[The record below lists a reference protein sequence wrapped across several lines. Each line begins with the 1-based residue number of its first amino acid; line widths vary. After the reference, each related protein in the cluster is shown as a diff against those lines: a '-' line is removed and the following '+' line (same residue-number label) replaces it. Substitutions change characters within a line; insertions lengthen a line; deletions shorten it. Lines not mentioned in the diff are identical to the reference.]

1 MSAGSL
7 ATRMGR
13 ANPPSGRCLTK
24 NPLFDS
30 KSRIL
35 AKHAS
40 KNVRKKVKNVPKTAR
55 FGWISVEKSAEKFI
69 DGTRPDM
76 MGNAIEPRMG
86 TDGHG
91 YEELDQ
97 PSFIRVIRGQIS
109 FPRVRA
115 AAARRCLP
123 SFWAHVTPR
132 AEPRLWAEKI
142 PSPGSE
148 LRVKCPA

>member
-1 MSAGSL
+1 
-7 ATRMGR
+7 MGH
-13 ANPPSGRCLTK
+13 ANPRWSRCWAK
-24 NPLFDS
+24 NPFFGS

-40 KNVRKKVKNVPKTAR
+40 KNVRKTVENVPKTAR

-91 YEELDQ
+91 
-97 PSFIRVIRGQIS
+97 
-109 FPRVRA
+109 
-115 AAARRCLP
+115 
-123 SFWAHVTPR
+123 
-132 AEPRLWAEKI
+132 
-142 PSPGSE
+142 
-148 LRVKCPA
+148 